1 MLSGSSQDKEK
12 SDKKKI
18 DWLQMDRSDI
28 RDIIQKSLWFMNL
41 SLMKLYIIL
50 TNSHRSIS

>member
-28 RDIIQKSLWFMNL
+28 RDIIQKSL
-41 SLMKLYIIL
+41 
-50 TNSHRSIS
+50 

>member
-1 MLSGSSQDKEK
+1 MLSGSFQDKEK

-28 RDIIQKSLWFMNL
+28 RDIIQKSL
-41 SLMKLYIIL
+41 
-50 TNSHRSIS
+50 